1 MMPGE
6 FNPSRR
12 QILTTGGLASLGLVM
27 AACGSSS
34 SNAGT
39 GTTSHHTFTTNES
52 KRPFEMATW
61 GGLSA
66 VGFAKA
72 WGVPFTAA
80 TGIAVDN
87 TPIMNY
93 AKWEAQIESGKP
105 GWDWGDFEGY
115 FPLGHPSLFKPLPLK
130 EIGVTRSQMVT
141 LKNPADTKRLLTE
154 RAIASY
160 LSSYIIA
167 YNPQTHK
174 NPPTNFAEFFDTK
187 KFPGVRSIY
196 NYCYGMLE
204 VALVADGVTWDKMYP
219 LDLDRA
225 YAKLDTLGK
234 NLVFWDTGAQSQQ
247 QIVAGSAD
255 YVITWNG
262 RIPPLAQQGLPV
274 AIEWQDNIMIL
285 ASHIIPA
292 NTDREAVCAEFIHV
306 ALQPANQAA
315 CSGLLATGPT
325 VAAGYDLI
333 DDSIK
338 SSIPTNPENVAKS
351 SGMLDDDWW
360 ATNYNSTSDSWTK
373 WVNSL

>member
-1 MMPGE
+1 MMSRE
-6 FNPSRR
+6 FSPTRR
-12 QILTTGGLASLGLVM
+12 QILATGGLAGLGLAL

-34 SNAGT
+34 SAANTDTA
-39 GTTSHHTFTTNES
+39 SQTFKTNES
-52 KRPFEMATW
+52 KRPFKMATW

-66 VGFAKA
+66 TGFDKA
-72 WGVPFTAA
+72 WGQPFTAA
-80 TGIAVDN
+80 TGIAVDD

-93 AKWEAQIESGKP
+93 AQWETQIQSGKP

-115 FPLGHPSLFKPLPLK
+115 FPLGHLDLFKPLPMN

-141 LKNPADTKRLLTE
+141 LKNPADTQRLLTQKTV
-154 RAIASY
+154 ASY

-174 NPPTNFAEFFDTK
+174 NPPGSFAEFFDTK

-204 VALVADGVTWDKMYP
+204 VALVADGVTWDNMYP

-225 YAKLDTLGK
+225 FAKLTTLGK

-255 YVITWNG
+255 YIITWNG

-274 AIEWQDNIMIL
+274 AVEWQDNIMIL
-285 ASHIIPA
+285 ADHIIPG
-292 NTDREAVCAEFIHV
+292 NTDREAVCAEFIHE
-306 ALQPANQAA
+306 ALLPENQAA
-315 CSGLLATGPT
+315 ASNLLATGPT
-325 VAAGYDLI
+325 VSKGYDLI
-333 DDSIK
+333 DDDMK
-338 SSIPTNPENVAKS
+338 SSIPTNPVNIAKS

-360 ATNYNSTSDSWTK
+360 ATNYDSTSTSWTK
-373 WVNSL
+373 WVNSM